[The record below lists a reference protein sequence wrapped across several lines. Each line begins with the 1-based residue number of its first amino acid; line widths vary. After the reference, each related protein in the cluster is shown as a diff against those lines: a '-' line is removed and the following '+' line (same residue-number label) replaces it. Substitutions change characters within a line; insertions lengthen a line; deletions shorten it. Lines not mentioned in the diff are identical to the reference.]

1 MSLCT
6 RTIRS
11 AGRLALLLALAAC
24 VATPGPQAAAETR
37 VTPGQDVKFEV
48 ITADRLHFESSELAG
63 NLVVLHFWA
72 AVSEPSI
79 QYLPD
84 LQRVHAAYR
93 SRGVVVVSVSV
104 DPDPSRA
111 HQAIRQW
118 NLRWPQAIDTDQPEP
133 LHAQFFSG
141 RYGVPHAFLISPRGN
156 LLWDGHVALLDAQ
169 ILKALRENPP
179 YRDAPDQLGT
189 PLAPPGPDPTEV
201 GKLAMEA
208 MYQNPPDFR
217 QLFNQVDLL
226 PADAIDQAKIKSFG
240 RSIQRTLDRLNAEQQ
255 EVYDLY
261 RSTYPDTAEALDQ
274 WLERS
279 ARSISVMGDG
289 DDGTAVN
296 PEIVTS
302 RFKQAEQAEADGDRI
317 QAYELY
323 RWIVS
328 RAPASDEALLAQDV
342 VLILESDPQFM
353 AEFKAHEQET
363 QAQQLISMGRNY
375 LAANLKDKAEQTFR
389 QVIADYP
396 DSDAAAEAA
405 TLLVVEE

>member
-6 RTIRS
+6 QIVRS
-11 AGRLALLLALAAC
+11 PGRLILALSLAVLAALP
-24 VATPGPQAAAETR
+24 AGLAAAETR
-37 VTPGQDVKFEV
+37 YAVGQDVKFAV
-48 ITADRLHFESSELAG
+48 TTADRLSFESSELLG

-79 QYLPD
+79 MFLSD
-84 LQRVHAAYR
+84 MQRIHAAYR
-93 SRGVVVVSVSV
+93 SRGVVVISVSV

-118 NLRWPQAIDTDQPEP
+118 NLGWTQAIDTDQPEP

-141 RYGVPHAFLISPRGN
+141 RYGVPHTFLISPRGK
-156 LLWDGHVALLDAQ
+156 LIWDGHLARLDSQLLVALQ
-169 ILKALRENPP
+169 EHPP
-179 YRDAPDQLGT
+179 YRDTPDQLGT

-217 QLFNQVDLL
+217 QLFNQVDKL
-226 PADAIDQAKIKSFG
+226 PADAVDQAKIKTFG
-240 RSIQRTLDRLNAEQQ
+240 RSIKRTLDRLNAEQQ

-261 RSTYPDTAEALDQ
+261 RSTYPDTAEALDR

-279 ARSISVMGDG
+279 ARSISEMGEDG
-289 DDGTAVN
+289 GAAID
-296 PEIVTS
+296 PEMVAS
-302 RFKQAEQAEADGDRI
+302 RFKQAELAEADGDRI
-317 QAYELY
+317 GAYELY

-342 VLILESDPQFM
+342 VLILESDPEFM
-353 AEFKAHEQET
+353 AELKAQREET
-363 QAQQLISMGRNY
+363 KAQQLLVMGRNY
-375 LAANLKDKAEQTFR
+375 LSANLTDKAEETLR
-389 QVIADYP
+389 QIIADYP
-396 DSDAAAEAA
+396 ESDAAKEA
-405 TLLVVEE
+405 TDLLGE